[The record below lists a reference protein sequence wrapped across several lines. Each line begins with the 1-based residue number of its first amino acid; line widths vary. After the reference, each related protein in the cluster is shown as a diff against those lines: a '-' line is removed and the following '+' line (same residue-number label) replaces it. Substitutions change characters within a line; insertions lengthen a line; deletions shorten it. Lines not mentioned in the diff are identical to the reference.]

1 LKEREEFE
9 TNRISVIV
17 PVYKSENV
25 LKRCVDSILSQT
37 YKNLE
42 VILVDDG
49 SPDASGR
56 ICDNYAEYD
65 SRVRVIHK
73 RNSGVAAARNSGLDI
88 ATGDYCTFVDSDDY
102 IDPSMYHSMMK
113 IMKQYKCDLVMC
125 DCIKEYTNKKEIYT
139 HDIRS
144 GYYNREQI
152 EKEYAKKGETA
163 NILIEVNMAQE
174 ESKFGITSQETEEL
188 IRKISTFEHIRI
200 KGLMTIAPY
209 TDNPETNRVY
219 FRQMKKLSVDIRD
232 KNIDNV
238 SMDVLSMGMTGD
250 YQVAIEEGSTMVRVG
265 TGIFG
270 ERNYN
275 I

>member
-1 LKEREEFE
+1 MIVENIEHVRENIEKACKKAGRSVDEVTLIAVSKTKPYTDIEEALKSG
-9 TNRISVIV
+9 TLD
-17 PVYKSENV
+17 YGENKV
-25 LKRCVDSILSQT
+25 QEMCEKYEILTKNIRWHMIGHLQRNKVKYLVGKTELIHSVDSIRL
-37 YKNLE
+37 
-42 VILVDDG
+42 
-49 SPDASGR
+49 A
-56 ICDNYAEYD
+56 
-65 SRVRVIHK
+65 
-73 RNSGVAAARNSGLDI
+73 
-88 ATGDYCTFVDSDDY
+88 
-102 IDPSMYHSMMK
+102 
-113 IMKQYKCDLVMC
+113 
-125 DCIKEYTNKKEIYT
+125 
-139 HDIRS
+139 
-144 GYYNREQI
+144 EQI

>member
-1 LKEREEFE
+1 MIVENIEHVRENIEKACKKAGRSVDEVTLIAVSKTKPYTDIEEALKSG
-9 TNRISVIV
+9 TLD
-17 PVYKSENV
+17 YGENKV
-25 LKRCVDSILSQT
+25 QEMCEKYEILPKNIRWHMIGHLQRNKVKYLVGKTELIHSVDSIRL
-37 YKNLE
+37 
-42 VILVDDG
+42 
-49 SPDASGR
+49 A
-56 ICDNYAEYD
+56 
-65 SRVRVIHK
+65 
-73 RNSGVAAARNSGLDI
+73 
-88 ATGDYCTFVDSDDY
+88 
-102 IDPSMYHSMMK
+102 
-113 IMKQYKCDLVMC
+113 
-125 DCIKEYTNKKEIYT
+125 
-139 HDIRS
+139 
-144 GYYNREQI
+144 EQI

-232 KNIDNV
+232 KNINNV